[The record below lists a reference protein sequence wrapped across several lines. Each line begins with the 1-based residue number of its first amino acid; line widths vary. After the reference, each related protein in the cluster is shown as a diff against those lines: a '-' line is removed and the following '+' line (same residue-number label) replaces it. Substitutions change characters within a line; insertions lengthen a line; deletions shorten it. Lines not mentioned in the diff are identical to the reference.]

1 MLEDYEDQPGHK
13 GNGKWTNDQ
22 LYLYCMR
29 REGLV
34 SRPGAMQLEMQLTVS
49 VWMYMNSF

>member
-1 MLEDYEDQPGHK
+1 MKTSQVIKEMESGQM
-13 GNGKWTNDQ
+13 TSCI
-22 LYLYCMR
+22 LYCMR

-49 VWMYMNSF
+49 AWMYMNSF